1 MLLFRGEESYNRYS
15 AAAFGD
21 SNVSIYGYY
30 KPSARTLLVNTA
42 TGTGTLLH
50 ELTHALTAF
59 EMPDAPDWFNE
70 GLASLHEQCQF
81 RSDDRGPW
89 IEGLANRRLAGLQNV
104 IRQQRLRPLA
114 DLMEQDDFRGAR
126 IGTNYAQARYF
137 CLYLQRQGKLEE
149 FFRELAEHRDADP
162 AAPRQRRACW
172 ASKRGRPSTPTSSNS
187 CSSFPSSTRRRYT
200 LAVVGAL
207 SGPRGLDFALQA

>member
-1 MLLFRGEESYNRYS
+1 MQARYFPTRPDRPITVLLFRGEESYNRYS

-50 ELTHALTAF
+50 ELTHALMAF

-89 IEGLANRRLAGLQNV
+89 IEGLANWRLAGLQNV

-114 DLMEQDDFRGAR
+114 DLMEHDDFRGAR

-137 CLYLQRQGKLEE
+137 CLYLQRQGKLEQ
-149 FFRELAEHRDADP
+149 FFRELAKHRDTDP
-162 AAPRQRRACW
+162 CGTATTARVLGEQAW
-172 ASKRGRPSTPTSSNS
+172 STIDTD
-187 CSSFPSSTRRRYT
+187 FQQFV
-200 LAVVGAL
+200 LQL
-207 SGPRGLDFALQA
+207 SE